1 MKTTTLTSA
10 SLWLYVSRLLFQG
23 TIFLKELLSWLV
35 LQFLANIYFV
45 TSAAAAADQLDRT
58 SLLTDLIKRLREIQ
72 CPLIRLSNITNTKG
86 ANKKVEKLSKKKE
99 IESIVD
105 AIDIVLSQKS

>member
-45 TSAAAAADQLDRT
+45 AAAAADQLDRT
-58 SLLTDLIKRLREIQ
+58 SLLTDLIKRLREFQ
-72 CPLIRLSNITNTKG
+72 CPLIRLSNIMNTKG
-86 ANKKVEKLSKKKE
+86 ANKKVKKL
-99 IESIVD
+99 
-105 AIDIVLSQKS
+105 